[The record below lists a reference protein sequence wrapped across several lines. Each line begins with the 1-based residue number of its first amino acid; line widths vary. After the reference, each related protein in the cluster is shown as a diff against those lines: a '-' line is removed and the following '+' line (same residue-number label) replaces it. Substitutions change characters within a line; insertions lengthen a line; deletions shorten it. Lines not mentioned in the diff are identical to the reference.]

1 MKELQQHDQI
11 EILLRFKTWKH
22 LQLFI
27 YKMLEVHVLFG
38 LLPDQVPHVVVAGVV
53 DPDHL
58 CLVGDGDL
66 HSQQVGVEEMVLKYF

>member
-1 MKELQQHDQI
+1 
-11 EILLRFKTWKH
+11 
-22 LQLFI
+22 
-27 YKMLEVHVLFG
+27 MLEVHVLFG